1 MTVAVTCDYQ
11 FWANPNSSVDCL
23 PVGSF
28 VRFLLSQKASVH
40 ATDERGWPDPLSCS
54 WRKLTL
60 DGGTGRVITPKYS
73 YQGMCQNLWF
83 MISIG
88 GINLHSH
95 PFTSYLSRYHPGP
108 KVLTH
113 SHQAADHWSHPVL
126 PQPGRMARFT
136 TDPLCSPGKRCEHR
150 RLLGSGWIARG
161 TSGGPPRH

>member
-108 KVLTH
+108 KSWLIAIKPRTIDPTRCYPNPVAWPGLQPIHFAALESDVSTVAFLV
-113 SHQAADHWSHPVL
+113 QA
-126 PQPGRMARFT
+126 G
-136 TDPLCSPGKRCEHR
+136 
-150 RLLGSGWIARG
+150 
-161 TSGGPPRH
+161 